1 MTKTR
6 TNDPFWW
13 TLFGAGGTISA
24 FFIPVHVLL
33 FGIAIPLGWLSAPGY
48 DGILELVRHPITR
61 LYLFVLIS
69 LSFFHW
75 AHRFRYTLYDGLMLK
90 HLETYIFAFCYGI
103 ALIGT
108 AIAGYLIWML

>member
-1 MTKTR
+1 MSSKR

-24 FFIPVHVLL
+24 FFIPVQLFL
-33 FGIAIPLGWLSAPGY
+33 FGIAIPLGWFAAPDY
-48 DGILELVRHPITR
+48 ESLVELARHPVSR
-61 LYLFVLIS
+61 VYLFVLV
-69 LSFFHW
+69 SFSMFHW

-90 HLETYIFAFCYGI
+90 HLEKYIFTFCYGS

-108 AIAGYLIWML
+108 VIAGYLVWML